1 MGASTAQ
8 ADRGASGGR
17 PARRGVVFVR
27 SSELGTALAPP
38 PPPPAP
44 GGELRGGCRARAH
57 APAAPGRGAN
67 PRPGDAYLPAGAGPQ
82 ASRAAGP
89 EPGRCPTPAILAGR
103 AVRKPQPPL
112 TIWVL
117 PLVYRFPNCV
127 LKKLAPKFKGSGKC
141 VWACDIHRVPV
152 WGCCRPPSFPISL
165 GQTPWQD
172 PLQDPTPRVQCR
184 REQAPIPGSG
194 TGDRREM
201 RGVGCGGGGGQA
213 GG

>member
-1 MGASTAQ
+1 MS
-8 ADRGASGGR
+8 
-17 PARRGVVFVR
+17 
-27 SSELGTALAPP
+27 
-38 PPPPAP
+38 
-44 GGELRGGCRARAH
+44 
-57 APAAPGRGAN
+57 AAPSWGPRSLHRRHLRPRAAN
-67 PRPGDAYLPAGAGPQ
+67 SEAAAAPVPTPPRRRDAVRIPDPVMRVSRPGRVRRLPAQ
-82 ASRAAGP
+82 RDP

-112 TIWVL
+112 TIWLL

-194 TGDRREM
+194 TEDRREM